1 MINKD
6 LCKLAI
12 EFFEKYSSVQSRHHL
27 ADLKQLQLIKTRE
40 QLNRSD
46 LKDTFSSNKYNVK
59 LSEESFRMLKDFVK
73 MKNSKPLVDIIK
85 ENIMLE
91 SNNLTFDSC
100 LNKII
105 KYIFLKFTLD
115 HWGTFTLVAF

>member
-105 KYIFLKFTLD
+105 KYIFLKFTLV
-115 HWGTFTLVAF
+115 H